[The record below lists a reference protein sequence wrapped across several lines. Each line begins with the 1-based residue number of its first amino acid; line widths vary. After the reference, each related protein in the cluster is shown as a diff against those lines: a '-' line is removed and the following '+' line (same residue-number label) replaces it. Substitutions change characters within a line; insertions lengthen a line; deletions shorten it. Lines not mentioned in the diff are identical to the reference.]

1 MGKQAAAFAA
11 AFTAI
16 SLLTACGSGR
26 AVQASDTE
34 RTEATTVVEA
44 SEEKRPEAE
53 EKTLAKY
60 LTGIRDRNILE
71 GAMDIDFLS
80 EAGSIEQVITK
91 VEVDDK
97 DVDTSKTGVYTVRY
111 RVTVDLENL
120 EKAETYIKEHP
131 EAAVKPDPS
140 DAKGD
145 KNSPAHP
152 EPAAAGDGENPGP
165 QNEKEEAGDTIQAAE
180 TGSGEQEEKLTE
192 AEEDNTEPG
201 VVPGETGAASGQEGT
216 DEGVEADLK
225 EKTLPD
231 IPDSVFEEEKDDG
244 SPRDTAEIIIKKEVR
259 IVTPEEAEEIIKE
272 GGEVWTDKSR
282 PVEPDDLKKD
292 ESAGSGKTNTAE
304 QAEPAKEEENSTE
317 RKYDEENSPETDGG
331 DDAGEKSSDD
341 ETVSTHTHDWVEQ
354 TETIHHEEEGHY
366 ETVQTGTE
374 TVIDEEAWDEPVYD
388 YVQVCSVCGYSTDSD
403 DDIIAHMVG
412 HTDENGDLYGSYS
425 SKRVQVDTIHHP
437 ALSHEEPVY
446 EQEWR
451 VDKKAWDEEV
461 VTGYR
466 CRTCGAEK

>member
-1 MGKQAAAFAA
+1 MRKKAAAFA
-11 AFTAI
+11 TALTVI
-16 SLLTACGSGR
+16 SLITGCGNSR

-34 RTEATTVVEA
+34 RTEVTTAAETAEV
-44 SEEKRPEAE
+44 KKPEAE
-53 EKTLAKY
+53 ERILAKY

-71 GAMDIDFLS
+71 GARDIDYLS

-97 DVDTSKTGVYTVRY
+97 EVDTSKTGVYTVRY

-140 DAKGD
+140 EAKGD
-145 KNSPAHP
+145 NNSPAPP
-152 EPAAAGDGENPGP
+152 EPAAVGDGEDPGP

-180 TGSGEQEEKLTE
+180 TGSSEQEEKLTE
-192 AEEDNTEPG
+192 AEEDNTESG
-201 VVPGETGAASGQEGT
+201 VAPGETETAPGRKGTEEGA
-216 DEGVEADLK
+216 EADLK

-231 IPDSVFEEEKDDG
+231 IPDSIFEEEKDVA
-244 SPRDTAEIIIKKEVR
+244 SPRDTAEIIIEKEVR

-282 PVEPDDLKKD
+282 PVEPDDLVKD
-292 ESAGSGKTNTAE
+292 EPAGSGNTNTAE

-317 RKYDEENSPETDGG
+317 RRYDEESSPETDGG
-331 DDAGEKSSDD
+331 DDAGERNSDD
-341 ETVSTHTHDWVEQ
+341 ETGSSHTHDWIEQ
-354 TETIHHEEEGHY
+354 VETIHHEEEGHY

-466 CRTCGAEK
+466 CRTCGAVK

>member
-1 MGKQAAAFAA
+1 MRKKAAAFAA

-16 SLLTACGSGR
+16 SLIAGCGNGR
-26 AVQASDTE
+26 AVQVSDTG
-34 RTEATTVVEA
+34 RTELTTAVEA
-44 SEEKRPEAE
+44 AEEKRPEAK
-53 EKTLAKY
+53 EKILAKY

-71 GAMDIDFLS
+71 GARDIDYLS
-80 EAGSIEQVITK
+80 EAGSLEQVITK
-91 VEVDDK
+91 VEADDK

-111 RVTVDLENL
+111 RITVDLENL
-120 EKAETYIKEHP
+120 EKAEAYIKEHP

-140 DAKGD
+140 EGNGDNNVPPASEATATGSSEDQKPQDEEEGVGDA
-145 KNSPAHP
+145 ART
-152 EPAAAGDGENPGP
+152 
-165 QNEKEEAGDTIQAAE
+165 EA
-180 TGSGEQEEKLTE
+180 GSGEQKEMLTE
-192 AEEDNTEPG
+192 ASEDNREPEDAPGKTGTAPDQERTEKD
-201 VVPGETGAASGQEGT
+201 T
-216 DEGVEADLK
+216 EADLK
-225 EKTLPD
+225 GDALPD
-231 IPDSVFEEEKDDG
+231 IPNSVFEEEKDDV
-244 SPRDTAEIIIKKEVR
+244 SPRDTAEIIIEKEVR
-259 IVTPEEAEEIIKE
+259 IVTSEEAEEIIKE
-272 GGEVWTDKSR
+272 GGEVWTDKSE
-282 PVEPDDLKKD
+282 PVEPDDLVKD
-292 ESAGSGKTNTAE
+292 EPAGSGNTNTAE
-304 QAEPAKEEENSTE
+304 QAQPAKEEENSTE
-317 RKYDEENSPETDGG
+317 RIYDEENSPEADGG
-331 DDAGEKSSDD
+331 DDAGERSSDD

-354 TETIHHEEEGHY
+354 TETIHHDEEGHY

-425 SKRVQVDTIHHP
+425 SKRVQVDTIHHH

>member
-1 MGKQAAAFAA
+1 MRKQAAAFAA

-16 SLLTACGSGR
+16 SLLAGCGSSR

-44 SEEKRPEAE
+44 AEEKRPEAE

-71 GAMDIDFLS
+71 GARDIDFLS

-97 DVDTSKTGVYTVRY
+97 DVDTSKTGIYTVRY

-152 EPAAAGDGENPGP
+152 EPAVADDGEDPGP
-165 QNEKEEAGDTIQAAE
+165 QNEKEEAGDTIQTAV
-180 TGSGEQEEKLTE
+180 TGSSEQEEKLTE
-192 AEEDNTEPG
+192 AEEDNTESG
-201 VVPGETGAASGQEGT
+201 VAPGETETAPGREGI
-216 DEGVEADLK
+216 DEGAEADLK

-231 IPDSVFEEEKDDG
+231 IPDSVFEEEKDG
-244 SPRDTAEIIIKKEVR
+244 ASPRDTAEIIIEKEVR

-282 PVEPDDLKKD
+282 PVELDDLVKD
-292 ESAGSGKTNTAE
+292 ESAGSGNTNTAE

-317 RKYDEENSPETDGG
+317 RRYDEENSPETDGG
-331 DDAGEKSSDD
+331 DDAGERNSVD
-341 ETVSTHTHDWVEQ
+341 ETGSTHTHDWVEQ
-354 TETIHHEEEGHY
+354 TETIHHDEEGHY